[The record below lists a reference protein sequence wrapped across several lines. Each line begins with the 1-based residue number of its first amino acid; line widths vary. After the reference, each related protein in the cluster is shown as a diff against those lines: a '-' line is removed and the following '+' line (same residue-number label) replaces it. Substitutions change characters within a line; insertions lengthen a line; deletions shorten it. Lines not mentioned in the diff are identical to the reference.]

1 MLLDKGLVH
10 SRPSCPYLEVQATD
24 DARSVL
30 KKVIVANIV
39 MLGAL
44 VAATQVVSREA
55 IEKAVLD
62 QVPKGTEDLNLRALR
77 QGYALGE
84 EAIHEAA

>member
-1 MLLDKGLVH
+1 M
-10 SRPSCPYLEVQATD
+10 
-24 DARSVL
+24 
-30 KKVIVANIV
+30 IVANIV

-44 VAATQVVSREA
+44 VTATGVVTREA
-55 IEKAVLD
+55 IERAVLD

-84 EAIHEAA
+84 GEIHEAA

>member
-1 MLLDKGLVH
+1 MLLDRGLVH
-10 SRPSCPYLEVQATD
+10 SRPACRYLEVPASE
-24 DARSVL
+24 DARVVL

-44 VAATQVVSREA
+44 VAATGVVSREA

-77 QGYALGE
+77 QGYAARRGGNP
-84 EAIHEAA
+84 